1 MAPALQVT
9 HLLAFTLTDIAPSM
23 RIVRLSNGPTLSFRV
38 ERYSLMKDIIASS
51 RHAKSL
57 SPIES
62 MSAPLVRILFFLSP
76 PSLPKKKKKLVLA
89 SFPPP
94 GPTTPPHLTLVM
106 KTFQTLFPPLAP
118 HKLAL
123 SSARRV
129 VLVAY
134 NADRGTI
141 DWRHFRITVKPYGV
155 SRRVRRVLQGTG
167 ATVRGGA
174 GGAGGSSGAVLDLGN
189 EKDVADYVL
198 RAHGVRGRGGAS
210 VEGGYET
217 ATSEVSSVAEGTDA
231 EDIVSLAEDYVGR
244 NNRRGQKR
252 AVHLDEIG
260 PRMEL
265 RLVKI
270 TEGVPGKEGAVIY
283 HQFGEWQGWMGT
295 GILPHRLGLPNL
307 YTRGRGSS
315 FFFLCVVQ
323 KTKTETAAQKEW
335 HAAREKLRKE
345 RREEQDRNVRRK
357 NALAGKT
364 KANAVGA
371 TDEEGPDHDGGDGD
385 DDDDNSLGDP
395 SEDGDGGEA
404 SWDEEEEISEGEVSE
419 DDARNEDR
427 SSEYD
432 DDDDKLPTKKKP
444 KVNNR

>member
-1 MAPALQVT
+1 
-9 HLLAFTLTDIAPSM
+9 
-23 RIVRLSNGPTLSFRV
+23 
-38 ERYSLMKDIIASS
+38 
-51 RHAKSL
+51 
-57 SPIES
+57 
-62 MSAPLVRILFFLSP
+62 
-76 PSLPKKKKKLVLA
+76 
-89 SFPPP
+89 
-94 GPTTPPHLTLVM
+94 M

-134 NADRGTI
+134 NVDRGTI

-167 ATVRGGA
+167 ATVRSSGA
-174 GGAGGSSGAVLDLGN
+174 GGAGAGGRSGAMLDLGN

-198 RAHGVRGRGGAS
+198 RAHGHGGAAS
-210 VEGGYET
+210 VDGGGGYET
-217 ATSEVSSVAEGTDA
+217 AASEVSSVAEGTDA

-270 TEGVPGKEGAVIY
+270 TEGVPGKEGAVIH
-283 HQFGEWQGWMGT
+283 HQFGEWHT
-295 GILPHRLGLPNL
+295 
-307 YTRGRGSS
+307 SS
-315 FFFLCVVQ
+315 TTSVVGGGVLIDFWNFFFAVK
-323 KTKTETAAQKEW
+323 KTKTEIAAQKEW
-335 HAAREKLRKE
+335 HTTREKLRKE

-357 NALAGKT
+357 KAQAGKT
-364 KANAVGA
+364 NAN
-371 TDEEGPDHDGGDGD
+371 EEGADDDDDDGD
-385 DDDDNSLGDP
+385 DDNPLGDP
-395 SEDGDGGEA
+395 SEDEDGGEA

-419 DDARNEDR
+419 DEDEDR
-427 SSEYD
+427 SSEEDEDED
-432 DDDDKLPTKKKP
+432 DRPPRKKKP
-444 KVNNR
+444 KVK

>member
-1 MAPALQVT
+1 MAPVLRVT

-38 ERYSLMKDIIASS
+38 ERYSLMRDVIASS

-57 SPIES
+57 SSIES
-62 MSAPLVRILFFLSP
+62 MSAPLVRIIFLL
-76 PSLPKKKKKLVLA
+76 PSLTSFLKKLFIKKLVLA

-94 GPTTPPHLTLVM
+94 SPTTPPHLTLVM

-167 ATVRGGA
+167 ATIRGG
-174 GGAGGSSGAVLDLGN
+174 GGGGSGAVLDLGN
-189 EKDVADYVL
+189 ENDVADYVL
-198 RAHGVRGRGGAS
+198 RAHGGRGGAS
-210 VEGGYET
+210 VDGGYET
-217 ATSEVSSVAEGTDA
+217 AASEVSSVAEGTDA

-244 NNRRGQKR
+244 NNRKGQKR

-270 TEGVPGKEGAVIY
+270 TEGVPGKEGAVIH
-283 HQFGEWQGWMGT
+283 HQFGEWQ
-295 GILPHRLGLPNL
+295 R
-307 YTRGRGSS
+307 RGSYLIDS
-315 FFFLCVVQ
+315 
-323 KTKTETAAQKEW
+323 
-335 HAAREKLRKE
+335 
-345 RREEQDRNVRRK
+345 
-357 NALAGKT
+357 
-364 KANAVGA
+364 VGR
-371 TDEEGPDHDGGDGD
+371 T
-385 DDDDNSLGDP
+385 
-395 SEDGDGGEA
+395 
-404 SWDEEEEISEGEVSE
+404 
-419 DDARNEDR
+419 
-427 SSEYD
+427 
-432 DDDDKLPTKKKP
+432 
-444 KVNNR
+444 

>member
-1 MAPALQVT
+1 
-9 HLLAFTLTDIAPSM
+9 
-23 RIVRLSNGPTLSFRV
+23 
-38 ERYSLMKDIIASS
+38 
-51 RHAKSL
+51 
-57 SPIES
+57 
-62 MSAPLVRILFFLSP
+62 
-76 PSLPKKKKKLVLA
+76 
-89 SFPPP
+89 
-94 GPTTPPHLTLVM
+94 M

-134 NADRGTI
+134 NAERDTI

-167 ATVRGGA
+167 ATVRSGGA
-174 GGAGGSSGAVLDLGN
+174 GAGGSGAVLDLGN

-198 RAHGVRGRGGAS
+198 RAHGGGRGGRGDAS
-210 VEGGYET
+210 VDGGYET
-217 ATSEVSSVAEGTDA
+217 AASEVSSAAEGTDA

-270 TEGVPGKEGAVIY
+270 TEGVPGKEGAVIH
-283 HQFGEWQGWMGT
+283 HQFSEWQRRM

-307 YTRGRGSS
+307 YARGELIVFS
-315 FFFLCVVQ
+315 FIVK
-323 KTKTETAAQKEW
+323 KTKTELAAQKEW
-335 HAAREKLRKE
+335 HATRAKLRKE
-345 RREEQDRNVRRK
+345 RREEQDRNVQRK
-357 NALAGKT
+357 KALAGKT
-364 KANAVGA
+364 KGNAVGA
-371 TDEEGPDHDGGDGD
+371 TDEEGTDHDDGD
-385 DDDDNSLGDP
+385 DDDKSLGDL
-395 SEDGDGGEA
+395 SGDEDGGEA

-419 DDARNEDR
+419 DDDARNEDR
-427 SSEYD
+427 SSEED
-432 DDDDKLPTKKKP
+432 DDDDDDIPPRKKKP
-444 KVNNR
+444 KVK

>member
-1 MAPALQVT
+1 
-9 HLLAFTLTDIAPSM
+9 
-23 RIVRLSNGPTLSFRV
+23 
-38 ERYSLMKDIIASS
+38 
-51 RHAKSL
+51 
-57 SPIES
+57 
-62 MSAPLVRILFFLSP
+62 
-76 PSLPKKKKKLVLA
+76 
-89 SFPPP
+89 
-94 GPTTPPHLTLVM
+94 M

-123 SSARRV
+123 SSARRI

-167 ATVRGGA
+167 ATVRSGA
-174 GGAGGSSGAVLDLGN
+174 GGRSGAMLDLGN

-198 RAHGVRGRGGAS
+198 RAHGHGGAAS
-210 VEGGYET
+210 VDGGGGYET
-217 ATSEVSSVAEGTDA
+217 AASEVSSVAEGTDA

-283 HQFGEWQGWMGT
+283 HQFGELHTTSTMSVVGAGC
-295 GILPHRLGLPNL
+295 
-307 YTRGRGSS
+307 SS
-315 FFFLCVVQ
+315 IFELLFFAVK
-323 KTKTETAAQKEW
+323 KTKTEIAAQKEW
-335 HAAREKLRKE
+335 HTTREKLRKE

-357 NALAGKT
+357 KAQAGKT
-364 KANAVGA
+364 KANEGA
-371 TDEEGPDHDGGDGD
+371 DDDDGD
-385 DDDDNSLGDP
+385 DDGDDNPPGDP
-395 SEDGDGGEA
+395 SEDEDGGEA

-419 DDARNEDR
+419 DEDDDARDEDR
-427 SSEYD
+427 SSAEDEDKD
-432 DDDDKLPTKKKP
+432 DRPPRKKKP
-444 KVNNR
+444 KVK